1 MHATLDF
8 ADLLTLLD
16 ERSTAFRAAVAAAPD
31 LEVPVPS
38 CPGWTLFDLAEHI
51 GQGRRRWATIVS
63 AGPADERPAGTAP
76 HESAPAPRDRAEL
89 ESWLAASVTEFDA
102 TLRAAGPDAGCW
114 TWWGDSQSPQTAA
127 GVARHQVQ
135 ELAVHTYDAQL
146 AVGAPQPLPEEV
158 ALDGVEEFL
167 STCVSTD
174 KTWPHEPVTLGFR
187 ATEGRSWRL
196 DLSGDGA
203 RYARLGADE
212 SVEAVASAFV
222 DVPASDIVLWDYN
235 RIALESLEI
244 SGDRVGFERL
254 RDWDPDA

>member
-1 MHATLDF
+1 MHTTLDF
-8 ADLLTLLD
+8 AALLALLD
-16 ERSTAFRAAVAAAPD
+16 ERSTAFREVVAAAPD
-31 LEVPVPS
+31 LDVDVPS
-38 CPGWTLFDLAEHI
+38 CPGWSLFDLAEHV
-51 GQGRRRWATIVS
+51 GQGRRRWATIVA
-63 AGPADERPAGTAP
+63 AGPCDERPAGTAP
-76 HESAPAPRDRAEL
+76 SESAPAPRDRAEL
-89 ESWLAASVTEFDA
+89 ETWLAAAVGEFDA
-102 TLRAAGPDAGCW
+102 ALRAAGPEAGCW
-114 TWWGDSQSPQTAA
+114 TWWGDSQSPETAE

-146 AVGAPQPLPEEV
+146 AVGAPQPLPEAI

-174 KTWPHEPVTLGFR
+174 EVWPHEPLTLGFN
-187 ATEGRSWRL
+187 ATEGRAWRL

-203 RYARLGADE
+203 RYARLGQEE
-212 SVEAVASAFV
+212 SVDVVSDAFV
-222 DVPASDIVLWDYN
+222 NATASDIVLWDYN